1 MLRGV
6 LALLCC
12 AVASGGNVHNDSAFC
27 RAFPVMCPHLAKEP
41 PIAKPTAAPTPT
53 TAAPTPPLDERP
65 WDRPGAR
72 SCALV
77 RFFGLPLDGALAG
90 LGDLRLRARTGRR
103 EAVQMKGNSMRSRRF
118 QLPRY
123 EQHARGGSE
132 AAVTFSLYWS
142 AGRGAWVLARSQQ
155 QQQRGGAGADADDDV
170 VDAGAQGSSGV
181 PLLLGK
187 GAGPDGRT
195 ALLPGPQHVAKGGWQ
210 LFWSKAFG
218 GAGTVQRV
226 RGVRCECVTATHAP
240 TPVPPTPHPSP
251 APTPSPT
258 PSPSRSPTPVPPT
271 PAPTPVRRP
280 IGCEGVRVTV
290 TVHGGEG
297 HRASAAMAAAAA
309 AAAARWQACAG
320 TYLWQPQRAAAGGRA
335 VYRQLLSPAASAGES
350 GRKRRATPLCSIG
363 YKSDPAA
370 AGGGMG
376 GMGGMG
382 GGGGVGAW
390 GWTIGRGEP
399 RLAAGAPFLVLPS
412 TAARVGD
419 TKWGAG
425 AALAAIGWDGARGG
439 GGGAGGSGIGE
450 GAHLSSSLQPPSV
463 RLHCFAAHKARPTP
477 APTPAPTP
485 VPRSSRAPVSLPGL
499 QELLQ
504 QQAGKLRRSRRAE
517 ATAAAD
523 AARRAA
529 AARHKSWA
537 QALAGAAVVLAM
549 VGAAVAWRRH
559 ARRLAN
565 PAARQLS
572 YGEGAGLLGGGE
584 GGGAGGSFTSAEMEG
599 FRVSVGRPVML
610 PRLTAVPR
618 AGSQLVFSP
627 VPDSY

>member
-1 MLRGV
+1 
-6 LALLCC
+6 
-12 AVASGGNVHNDSAFC
+12 
-27 RAFPVMCPHLAKEP
+27 MCPHLAKEP

-123 EQHARGGSE
+123 EQRTGGGSE
-132 AAVTFSLYWS
+132 AAVAFSLYWS

-155 QQQRGGAGADADDDV
+155 QQQQQQQRGDAGADAVD
-170 VDAGAQGSSGV
+170 DAGAPGGSWA
-181 PLLLGK
+181 PLLVGK
-187 GAGPDGRT
+187 GAGPGGRT
-195 ALLPGPQHVAKGGWQ
+195 ALLPGPQHVAKGAWQ

-226 RGVRCECVTATHAP
+226 RGVRCECVTATRAP

-290 TVHGGEG
+290 TVHGGGG
-297 HRASAAMAAAAA
+297 HEAAAAA
-309 AAAARWQACAG
+309 VAAAARWQACAG

-335 VYRQLLSPAASAGES
+335 VYRQQLLPPAASAGGS

-363 YKSDPAA
+363 YKPDPAA
-370 AGGGMG
+370 AAAGGKGGGSG
-376 GMGGMG
+376 SMG
-382 GGGGVGAW
+382 GGGGGAW
-390 GWTIGRGEP
+390 GWTIGRGDP
-399 RLAAGAPFLVLPS
+399 QRAAGAPFLVLPS

-419 TKWGAG
+419 TKWGGG
-425 AALAAIGWDGARGG
+425 ASQAAIGWDGARGG
-439 GGGAGGSGIGE
+439 GGGGGGDGGSGFGE
-450 GAHLSSSLQPPSV
+450 GAHPSLSLQPPSV

-504 QQAGKLRRSRRAE
+504 QQAGKLRRIRRAE
-517 ATAAAD
+517 ATEAAAD
-523 AARRAA
+523 ARRAA
-529 AARHKSWA
+529 AERRKSWA
-537 QALAGAAVVLAM
+537 QALAGAAVALAM

-584 GGGAGGSFTSAEMEG
+584 GGNGGGSFTSAEMEG